1 MKKNV
6 SIYYGL
12 LGAAVLAQVLITVFS
27 LSQNIGYGQKISF
40 LENKKTALQIQKSEI
55 AQELAK
61 ITAIKELEQRE
72 NNGFIAIS
80 DVTSIN
86 RSSANLALK

>member
-1 MKKNV
+1 MKKNL

-12 LGAAVLAQVLITVFS
+12 LGAAVLAQVLVTVVT

-55 AQELAK
+55 AQELSKK
-61 ITAIKELEQRE
+61 IAINELEQKE
-72 NNGFIAIS
+72 NNGFITIS
-80 DVTSIN
+80 DVTTIN
-86 RSSANLALK
+86 RSSSNLALR